1 MKIKA
6 PDAKGI
12 AMMNKVPSMLVLVAL
27 LGCLA
32 AGDHATAHGEPV
44 RIIFDTDMGSDCDD
58 AGALAVLHVYADRGL
73 AQIIGCMYSSGK
85 VPYGAGVVEAI
96 NIYYGRPEIP
106 IGAAHDDEVGDPVDK
121 MTAEKLARDT
131 AAFGN
136 TIIHS
141 RDAEEMT
148 ALNRRLLARER
159 DKSVVYL
166 TVGHTKGFHDLLVS
180 KPDDI
185 SPLSGRELVEKKVK
199 RWVAMGAEGADNKEG
214 HFRRE
219 WNFHFN
225 GSAPYTKCLVENC
238 PVPIVYIA
246 TGRDVYTGQSL
257 KKTPPGNIV
266 RTVYRDWLWNVEKK
280 TLDDQRPSWDLIA
293 AHYAVNGLG
302 EYLVADE
309 DGWLEFDVDK
319 GSRWIRGERRNPQKL
334 VTLKPGMNK
343 EMADYLNAMLPATP
357 GHRHEAMRQSP
368 VAVPPV
374 VLNDPSTTRR
384 NR

>member
-1 MKIKA
+1 MKMES

-12 AMMNKVPSMLVLVAL
+12 LMTNQVSSLLVVVAL
-27 LGCLA
+27 LCCLA
-32 AGDHATAHGEPV
+32 AGGYTTAHGDPV

-73 AQIIGCMYSSGK
+73 AEIIGCIYSSGK

-106 IGAAHDDEVGDPVDK
+106 VGAAHDDEVGDPVDK
-121 MTAEKLARDT
+121 MTAEKLAKDT

-148 ALNRRLLARER
+148 ALNRRLLAREQ
-159 DKSVVYL
+159 DHSVVYL

-180 KPDDI
+180 KPDNI
-185 SPLSGRELVEKKVK
+185 SALSGRELVEKKVK

-219 WNFHFN
+219 WNLHFN
-225 GSAPYTKCLVENC
+225 GSAPYTKYLVEKC

-246 TGRDVYTGQSL
+246 TGKDVYTGQSL
-257 KKTPPGNIV
+257 KNTPPGNIV

-280 TLDDQRPSWDLIA
+280 TLDDQRPSWDLVA
-293 AHYAVNGLG
+293 VQYAVDGPG
-302 EYLVADE
+302 EFLVADE

-319 GSRWIRGERRNPQKL
+319 GSRWIRGERRNPQKF
-334 VTLKPGMNK
+334 VTLKPGMNTA
-343 EMADYLNAMLPATP
+343 MANYLNAMLAATP
-357 GHRHEAMRQSP
+357 GWNPETMLR
-368 VAVPPV
+368 
-374 VLNDPSTTRR
+374 TRSHGPACASDSL
-384 NR
+384 

>member
-1 MKIKA
+1 MRIIS
-6 PDAKGI
+6 PEAKGVP
-12 AMMNKVPSMLVLVAL
+12 MMNKVLSLLILVVIFS
-27 LGCLA
+27 CPF
-32 AGDHATAHGEPV
+32 AGYSLTVGGEPV

-73 AQIIGCMYSSGK
+73 AEIIGCIYSSGK

-96 NIYYGRPEIP
+96 NVYYGRPKIP
-106 IGAAHDDEVGDPVDK
+106 VGAAHDDEIGDPIDQ
-121 MTAEKLARDT
+121 MTAEKLAKDT

-148 ALNRRLLARER
+148 ALNRRLLAREQ
-159 DKSVVYL
+159 DNSVVYL

-185 SPLSGRELVEKKVK
+185 SPLTGRELVKKKVK
-199 RWVAMGAEGADNKEG
+199 RWVAMGAVDADNKEG
-214 HFRRE
+214 QYRRE
-219 WNFHFN
+219 WNLSYN
-225 GSAPYTKCLVENC
+225 GSAPYTKYLVENC

-246 TGRDVYTGQSL
+246 AGSDVYTGKSL
-257 KKTPPGNIV
+257 KTTPPGNIV

-293 AHYAVNGLG
+293 VYYAVKGLG
-302 EYLVADE
+302 DHLVADE

-319 GSRWIRGERRNPQKL
+319 GARWIRGERRGPQTF
-334 VTLKPGMNK
+334 VSLKPGMTEK
-343 EMADYLNAMLPATP
+343 LADYLNRLLAA
-357 GHRHEAMRQSP
+357 R
-368 VAVPPV
+368 
-374 VLNDPSTTRR
+374 
-384 NR
+384 